1 MGRNQNLWGYLFIGP
16 QLIGLIVFALF
27 PLIFA
32 FYLSFTNWDGFKDFD
47 FVGLENFVSQF
58 KDEVFWIALENTVL
72 YMILYIPVGVTLSLL
87 LALALNNIKGKTI
100 YRLIFFMP
108 VVTSSVSVSVIWL
121 WILNGDFGILNQFLG
136 LFNIPNIHWLTDT
149 RIVIFSIALVSVW
162 WQVGYNMVIFL
173 AGLQGISKTYYEAAE
188 IDGASKFQQFINITL
203 PLLSPT
209 TFFVLIMAV
218 IGSFQVFDIAF
229 VMTNGG
235 PAKASYTFV
244 FHIYDT
250 AFVKFRMGE
259 SSAAAVILFVI
270 ILFFTLLQF
279 RFSRRW
285 VHYEG

>member
-1 MGRNQNLWGYLFIGP
+1 MGVFIGP

-58 KDEVFWIALENTVL
+58 KDEVFWIALKNTVL

>member
-58 KDEVFWIALENTVL
+58 KDEVFWIALKNTVL

-108 VVTSSVSVSVIWL
+108 VVPSSVSVSVIWV

>member
-58 KDEVFWIALENTVL
+58 KDEVFWIALKNTVL